1 MGAIA
6 AAVSKKNENVIP
18 KVVAMLRELT
28 HRGTDAHG
36 VATPDLVAV
45 AKSIKE
51 LFDEEVESSI
61 ALGHNL
67 SRILMR
73 DRPQPVQEKGFSL
86 VFEGRLFPPP
96 DAPEA
101 EEVMTM
107 LRPDPQR
114 NAGYVIERLN
124 GSYAFAVA
132 CPGGVIAGRDTMG
145 TTPLYYGENE
155 ATCAIA
161 SERKALWALGTR
173 SVKSFPPGNLAMIS
187 AEGFSF
193 KPVKTITQP
202 PLESLEMETGA
213 KRLQDLL
220 LESTRRRVSDVE
232 RVAVAFSGGLDSSIV
247 AVLAKMCGANVHLI
261 SVGLEGRPEVRYAEA
276 AAEALGLPIH
286 LQTYTIRDVG
296 EVLPRVL
303 WLMEESDVVKVGVA
317 VPFYWTAETASRLG
331 RNVLLAGQGSD
342 ELFGGYQRYLREY
355 AQSGVL
361 AVQKALYRD
370 VASSYEANFQR
381 DNQVCSFH
389 RVELRLPFA
398 DRDVAHF
405 SLGLPLSLKID
416 STADPL
422 RKRVLRRVAQ
432 SLGIPPF
439 IVNKTKKAV
448 QYTTG
453 VDKALRKLARGRG
466 MTLRSMLEEIFR
478 RVHPSVGL

>member
-6 AAVSKKNENVIP
+6 AAVSKKNENVVP

-45 AKSIKE
+45 VKSIKE
-51 LFDEEVESSI
+51 LFDEEIESST

-73 DRPQPVQEKGFSL
+73 DRPQPVRGEGFSL

-96 DAPEA
+96 KAPEA

-107 LRPDPQR
+107 LKPDPQR
-114 NAGYVIERLN
+114 NPGYVIEELN
-124 GSYAFAVA
+124 GSYAFAIA
-132 CPGGVIAGRDTMG
+132 YPGRVIAGRDTMG

-173 SVKSFPPGNLAMIS
+173 KVESFPPGNLAMIS

-213 KRLQDLL
+213 KRLQALL
-220 LESTRRRVSDVE
+220 LESARKRVSDAE

-247 AVLAKMCGANVHLI
+247 ALLAKMCGADVHLI
-261 SVGLEGRPEVRYAEA
+261 SVGLEGQPEVRHAEA

-286 LQTYTIRDVG
+286 LQTYTTRDV
-296 EVLPRVL
+296 EMALPKVL
-303 WLMEESDVVKVGVA
+303 WLMEEPDVVKVGVA
-317 VPFYWTAETASRLG
+317 IPFYWTAETASRLG

-342 ELFGGYQRYLREY
+342 ELFGGYQRYLKEY

-361 AVQKALYRD
+361 AVQKAMYRD
-370 VASSYEANFQR
+370 VASSYETNYQR

-389 RVELRLPFA
+389 EVELRLPFA
-398 DRDVAHF
+398 DRNVTHF

-416 STADPL
+416 STTDHL

-432 SLGIPPF
+432 SLGIPSF
-439 IVNKTKKAV
+439 IANKTKKAV
-448 QYTTG
+448 QYATG
-453 VDKALRKLARGRG
+453 VHKALRTLARGKKL
-466 MTLRSMLEEIFR
+466 TLRSMLR
-478 RVHPSVGL
+478 SVPKPRV